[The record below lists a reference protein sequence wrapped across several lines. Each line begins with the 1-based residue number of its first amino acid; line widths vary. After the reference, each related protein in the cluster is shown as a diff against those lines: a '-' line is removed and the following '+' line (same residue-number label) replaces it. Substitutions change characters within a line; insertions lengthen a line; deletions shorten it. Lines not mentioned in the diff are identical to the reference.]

1 METARAA
8 VRRELDRL
16 TKARDELVRVGATVT
31 GLPDIADPNV
41 ADGEFSAA
49 LARELARYAVIGWEG
64 VANADGTPA
73 EPSAGNIAMAMQID
87 AVSRA
92 FTALYLLS
100 LEGLAAEGNGSA
112 PALPGSL
119 GAGANTAT
127 DAAPPAASAA

>member
-1 METARAA
+1 
-8 VRRELDRL
+8 
-16 TKARDELVRVGATVT
+16 
-31 GLPDIADPNV
+31 
-41 ADGEFSAA
+41 
-49 LARELARYAVIGWEG
+49 
-64 VANADGTPA
+64 
-73 EPSAGNIAMAMQID
+73 MQID